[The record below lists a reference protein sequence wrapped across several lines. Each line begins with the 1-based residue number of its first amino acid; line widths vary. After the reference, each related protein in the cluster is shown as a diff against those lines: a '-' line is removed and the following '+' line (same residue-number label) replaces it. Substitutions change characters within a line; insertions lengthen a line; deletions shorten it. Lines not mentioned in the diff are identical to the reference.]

1 MTFLFSSNPVAVD
14 YGLSTMDYGQKTI
27 NHELKMKIGLL
38 FGSFNP
44 VHIGHLIIANYMA
57 NYTTLDKVW
66 LVVSPQNP
74 LKKYNDLINTYDRL
88 EMAKLAT
95 DESNK
100 LEVSDVELRL
110 PQPSYTID
118 TLTHLKEKYPQHEFA
133 LIMGSDNLV
142 SLPKW
147 KNYKLILRDY
157 QVFVYPRPGYEN
169 TDLATHPSVTIT
181 MTPLME
187 LSATFLSANLSQRK
201 RTCGTLFLMRILEFI
216 DSKHLYR

>member
-1 MTFLFSSNPVAVD
+1 
-14 YGLSTMDYGQKTI
+14 
-27 NHELKMKIGLL
+27 MKIGLL

-44 VHIGHLIIANYMA
+44 IHVGHLIIASYMA
-57 NYTTLDKVW
+57 NHTTLDKVW

-95 DESNK
+95 ENSTNIS
-100 LEVSDVELRL
+100 VSDVELKL

-142 SLPKW
+142 TLPKW

-157 QVFVYPRPGYEN
+157 RIYVYPRPGYEN

-187 LSATFLSANLSQRK
+187 LSATFIRK
-201 RTCGTLFLMRILEFI
+201 SLAEKKNIQYFVPDAVLEFI
-216 DSKHLYR
+216 ESKHLYR